1 MKTIRI
7 FLLAIL
13 SCAGFALRAQTVID
27 TIDIHYGDSVCLN
40 PYAIWYEPSGDTTY
54 RKVKI
59 AATTR
64 SDEVYYLY
72 DRTNYHIDT
81 VLEAIYYCYDQEPV
95 TVYGI
100 ACCYFYSFYDNNR
113 DSFYLYQDTVGIFQN
128 SKDSTYLQL
137 MTTVPINPSTP
148 IIQYLRFINLNITA
162 PLQAAYFDSAIT
174 ITDTLFI
181 YPGIYIKKSMY
192 FHRIFWPYHLYI
204 DRGPHYWNGIDTTVR
219 NFLLD
224 STLKIKSTY
233 ILEKQ
238 VDSVTKYHALS
249 VDEMPPVFF
258 HPLTEILYPLL
269 VPILTPPDTTTSTE
283 DSTTAAIE
291 GRESNGMGAFVTV
304 QPSVATDRAR
314 VLSSF
319 GLTHVEACD
328 ASGRQVYSQ
337 PAQGLSH
344 TIDIASWPRGLYLL
358 RITTPFGST
367 TKKLV
372 AE

>member
-13 SCAGFALRAQTVID
+13 SCTGITLRAQTIID
-27 TIDIHYGDSVCLN
+27 TIEIHSGDSVCLN

-72 DRTNYHIDT
+72 DRTDYHIDT

-100 ACCYFYSFYDNNR
+100 ACCYFYPFYD
-113 DSFYLYQDTVGIFQN
+113 DEGGGSYYLYYDTVGIFQN

-181 YPGIYIKKSMY
+181 YPGIYLKKSMY
-192 FHRIFWPYHLYI
+192 HRSCQPLRLYI

-319 GLTHVEACD
+319 GLTHVEAYD

-337 PAQGLSH
+337 PTQGLSH